1 MPYTQNRIKQSI
13 FLIFCTNFI
22 LSYRFAAGLT
32 RKAFRKTKTMQNQ
45 QNLRIKAALFIN
57 YFVFAI
63 LLNSVGI
70 VILKSIKVY
79 RVDEV
84 AASALELFKDMP
96 IAIVSFLTASFLPR
110 IGYKNSMLIGLAIV
124 FFACIGMYFG
134 NSFWSA
140 KLLFAAVGV
149 SFALIKVSV
158 YSTIGLVTETKAEHN
173 SLMSNI
179 EGFFM
184 FGIAL
189 AYFLFPAFNSE
200 NDPNAWLN
208 VYWLLAGLSALS
220 FLFLWFSEFE
230 QPVIPGSNIAEDFAE
245 MIMLLG
251 RLLVL
256 VFIISAFLFVM
267 VEQGIMTWLPTFN
280 ERVLDLPENTAIMM
294 ASILAISLGVGRFI
308 AGIMSRY
315 FSWFWVLVGC
325 LAGAMAMVIFVLP
338 QAVTAQVGE
347 INSVADIPLIG
358 FAFPIIGLFIA
369 PIYPLINSVVL
380 SALDKRLHSPMSGL
394 IIIFSAIGGTLGS
407 RLIGYLFKN
416 VGAETAFSYTLIPL
430 GGLLLALF
438 ALYRLTVYEESQ
450 TPK

>member
-1 MPYTQNRIKQSI
+1 MN
-13 FLIFCTNFI
+13 
-22 LSYRFAAGLT
+22 
-32 RKAFRKTKTMQNQ
+32 
-45 QNLRIKAALFIN
+45 QNLRVKIALFIN

-70 VILKSIKVY
+70 VILKSQKVY
-79 RVDEV
+79 GVDEV
-84 AASALELFKDMP
+84 AASTLELFKDMP
-96 IAIVSFLTASFLPR
+96 IAIVSFLVASFLPR
-110 IGYKNSMLIGLAIV
+110 IGYKNAMLIGLGIV
-124 FFACIGMYFG
+124 TFACMGMYFG
-134 NSFWSA
+134 NSFTSA
-140 KLLFAAVGV
+140 KLLFASVGV

-158 YSTIGLVTETKAEHN
+158 YSTIGLVTQTKAEHN

-189 AYFLFPAFNSE
+189 AYFLFPAFNLE
-200 NDPNAWLN
+200 GQPNAWLN

-220 FLFLWFSEFE
+220 FVFLLFSKFDKPE
-230 QPVIPGSNIAEDFAE
+230 IPGSNIAEDFAE
-245 MIMLLG
+245 MAKLMG
-251 RLLVL
+251 RLLVI
-256 VFIISAFLFVM
+256 VFVIAAFLFVM

-294 ASILAISLGVGRFI
+294 ASILAISLGVGRI
-308 AGIMSRY
+308 LAGTLSKYI
-315 FSWFWVLVGC
+315 SWFWILVGC
-325 LAGAMAMVIFVLP
+325 IAAAMAMVVFVLP
-338 QAVTAQVGE
+338 RAVTANVGE
-347 INSVADIPLIG
+347 IESFTDIPLIG

-369 PIYPLINSVVL
+369 PIYPLINSAVL
-380 SALDKRLHSPMSGL
+380 SALPKKLHSPMSGL

-438 ALYRLTVYEESQ
+438 FLYKLTNQEEAKNVSQ
-450 TPK
+450 